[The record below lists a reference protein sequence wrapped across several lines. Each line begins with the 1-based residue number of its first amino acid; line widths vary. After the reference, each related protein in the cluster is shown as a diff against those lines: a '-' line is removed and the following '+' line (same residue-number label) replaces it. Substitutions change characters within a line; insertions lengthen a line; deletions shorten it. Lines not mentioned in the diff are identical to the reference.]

1 MKLTENFTISEL
13 IYSYTAQVNKIDNRP
28 SVQVIEN
35 LKALCENILQPLRDH
50 FACPIIITSG
60 FRSPKLNKKIGGV
73 ANSQHIEGKAA
84 DFIIPAVDLKTVFKW
99 IKNNL
104 TNFYMNIILKMF
116 GYMFLMTEVIIENR
130 LLIIIKLKLKPPI
143 NYRGLFL

>member
-13 IYSYTAQVNKIDNRP
+13 IYSYTAQVNKIDNRS

-84 DFIIPAVDLKTVFKW
+84 DFIIPAVDLKIVFKW

-104 TNFYMNIILKMF
+104 VYDQLLYEYNSKDVWIHVSYDRSH
-116 GYMFLMTEVIIENR
+116 NR
-130 LLIIIKLKLKPPI
+130 KQAID
-143 NYRGLFL
+143 NYKA